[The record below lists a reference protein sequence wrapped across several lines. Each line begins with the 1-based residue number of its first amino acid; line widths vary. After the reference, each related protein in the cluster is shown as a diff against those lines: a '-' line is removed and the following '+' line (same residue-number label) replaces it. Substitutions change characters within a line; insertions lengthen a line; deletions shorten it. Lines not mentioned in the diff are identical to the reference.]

1 MDCLTFSYVL
11 VHLCLIFSEVVVTHI
26 VDCFLT
32 VQLLIPF
39 DEEVEWTLQN
49 PKGKNRAVADACR
62 CVLRD
67 SVEYE

>member
-1 MDCLTFSYVL
+1 MFDFFICTSAFVS
-11 VHLCLIFSEVVVTHI
+11 HFSEVVVTHI

-39 DEEVEWTLQN
+39 DEKVEWTLQN